1 VRKHRL
7 SVYLEPDIMQAL
19 AAYADRRDRSLSL
32 VAEAA
37 IASFVTPDEA
47 ERQEAALAAR
57 LDRLTR
63 AVERLERDQ
72 TITIETLALFVRHWL
87 TVMPS
92 LPEPHQEAA
101 RAKGGERYDAFLEA
115 LGRRLAQGSVFQR
128 EIAAEVDETR
138 ELDGGQAGGTPNSSR
153 RRQ

>member
-1 VRKHRL
+1 MRKHRL
-7 SVYLEPDIMQAL
+7 SVYLEPEIMRAL
-19 AAYADRRDRSLSL
+19 AAYAERRDRSLSL

-47 ERQEAALAAR
+47 ERQEAAIAAR
-57 LDRLTR
+57 LDRLSR

-72 TITIETLALFVRHWL
+72 TITVETLALFVRHWL

-115 LGRRLAQGSVFQR
+115 LGRRLAKGSVFRR
-128 EIAAEVDETR
+128 EIAAEVAPRTDAEP
-138 ELDGGQAGGTPNSSR
+138 EP
-153 RRQ
+153 

>member
-1 VRKHRL
+1 MRKQRL
-7 SVYLEPDIMQAL
+7 SVYLEPEIMRAL
-19 AAYADRRDRSLSL
+19 AAYAERRDRSLSL

-47 ERQEAALAAR
+47 ERQEAAIAAR
-57 LDRLTR
+57 LDRLSR

-115 LGRRLAQGSVFQR
+115 LGRRLAKGSPFRR
-128 EIAAEVDETR
+128 EVSTEVESDTT
-138 ELDGGQAGGTPNSSR
+138 LSSG
-153 RRQ
+153 

>member
-1 VRKHRL
+1 MRKQRL
-7 SVYLEPDIMQAL
+7 SVYLEPEIMRAL
-19 AAYADRRDRSLSL
+19 AAYAERRDRSLSL

-37 IASFVTPDEA
+37 IASFITPDEA
-47 ERQEAALAAR
+47 ERQEAAIAAR
-57 LDRLTR
+57 LDRMSR

-115 LGRRLAQGSVFQR
+115 LGRRLAKGRLF
-128 EIAAEVDETR
+128 ER
-138 ELDGGQAGGTPNSSR
+138 ELSSDIAGDGSAGS
-153 RRQ
+153 

>member
-1 VRKHRL
+1 MRKHRL
-7 SVYLEPDIMQAL
+7 SVYLEPEIMRTL
-19 AAYADRRDRSLSL
+19 AAYAERRDRSLSL

-63 AVERLERDQ
+63 AIERLERDQ
-72 TITIETLALFVRHWL
+72 TITVETLALFVRHWL

-101 RAKGGERYDAFLEA
+101 RAKGGERYDAFVEA
-115 LGRRLAQGSVFQR
+115 LGRRLSKGPVFRR
-128 EIAAEVDETR
+128 EVTAEVESRMDTN
-138 ELDGGQAGGTPNSSR
+138 GGSSA
-153 RRQ
+153 

>member
-1 VRKHRL
+1 MRKHRL
-7 SVYLEPDIMQAL
+7 SVYLEPEIMRAL
-19 AAYADRRDRSLSL
+19 AAYAERRDRSLSL

-47 ERQEAALAAR
+47 ERQEAAISAR
-57 LDRLTR
+57 LDRLSR

-72 TITIETLALFVRHWL
+72 TIAVETLALFVRHWL

-115 LGRRLAQGSVFQR
+115 LGRRLAKGAPFQR
-128 EIAAEVDETR
+128 EVSTEIEARGRA
-138 ELDGGQAGGTPNSSR
+138 L
-153 RRQ
+153 

>member
-1 VRKHRL
+1 MRKHRL
-7 SVYLEPDIMQAL
+7 SVYLEPQIMRAL
-19 AAYADRRDRSLSL
+19 ATYAERRDRSLSL

-47 ERQEAALAAR
+47 DRQEAAIAAR
-57 LDRLTR
+57 LDRLSR

-115 LGRRLAQGSVFQR
+115 LGRRLAKGSVFRR
-128 EIAAEVDETR
+128 ELSDET
-138 ELDGGQAGGTPNSSR
+138 ES
-153 RRQ
+153 

>member
-1 VRKHRL
+1 MRKHRL
-7 SVYLEPDIMQAL
+7 SVYLEPEIMRAL

-47 ERQEAALAAR
+47 ERQEAAIAAR
-57 LDRLTR
+57 LDRLSR
-63 AVERLERDQ
+63 AFERLERDQ
-72 TITIETLALFVRHWL
+72 TIAIETLALLVRHWL

-101 RAKGGERYDAFLEA
+101 RAKGGERYDAFVEA
-115 LGRRLAQGSVFQR
+115 LGRRLAKGSVFKR
-128 EIAAEVDETR
+128 EIATDVDQ
-138 ELDGGQAGGTPNSSR
+138 GS
-153 RRQ
+153 

>member
-7 SVYLEPDIMQAL
+7 SVYLEPDIMRAL

-47 ERQEAALAAR
+47 ERQEAAIATR
-57 LDRLTR
+57 LDRLSR
-63 AVERLERDQ
+63 AMERLERDQ

-92 LPEPHQEAA
+92 LPEPHQDAA

-115 LGRRLAQGSVFQR
+115 LGRRLAKGSPFRR
-128 EIAAEVDETR
+128 EVSTEIESRAE
-138 ELDGGQAGGTPNSSR
+138 P
-153 RRQ
+153 